1 MLVARTVGVA
11 LNARVLVADDD
22 AEFLDVVAEGLTRLG
37 ADVIRARNG
46 AELIDHLAEHGP
58 FDLVVT
64 DIAMPWMTGLRAM
77 HAARTAGLDTSVIVI
92 TGLREEGIPARV
104 KALGGNAVPAGKTVH
119 PRRPRVRC
127 LETPRAT
134 QAPADRPSR
143 ARVGRSVFPPALVP
157 ILRDRM
163 IAKAGS
169 LVDVADDVLVQL
181 LTTIFWAGLETYE
194 GERNPIGV
202 VFLGTSD
209 VDVVTAD
216 AADADAPFLYQWRVQ
231 HFESPRPFAIGEL
244 VKLAV
249 AGPAHL
255 FRRQRAAGRLPGDHR
270 TGSRRLQRLAR
281 SVRQDHRIASG
292 LSQHPPRSG
301 SAARVRAGRHLT
313 GGEDVVFAAG
323 PVRRALEDTAHAADL
338 DDDAVPDYVDAV
350 RAIVWEMAAH
360 GRGGI
365 LIVSTE
371 EWLDV
376 AEAATYRMAGDSSV
390 ASLLRLARHLGR
402 AKGGDRPPQA
412 ATAQVAYGSLL
423 RNAFLTEAERL
434 TEELGALTGS
444 TARFCSTATSPS
456 SRSA

>member
-1 MLVARTVGVA
+1 
-11 LNARVLVADDD
+11 
-22 AEFLDVVAEGLTRLG
+22 
-37 ADVIRARNG
+37 
-46 AELIDHLAEHGP
+46 
-58 FDLVVT
+58 
-64 DIAMPWMTGLRAM
+64 
-77 HAARTAGLDTSVIVI
+77 
-92 TGLREEGIPARV
+92 
-104 KALGGNAVPAGKTVH
+104 
-119 PRRPRVRC
+119 
-127 LETPRAT
+127 
-134 QAPADRPSR
+134 
-143 ARVGRSVFPPALVP
+143 VFPPALVP

-169 LVDVADDVLVQL
+169 LADVADDVLVQL
-181 LTTIFWAGLETYE
+181 LTTVFWAGLETYE

-202 VFLGTSD
+202 AFLGTSF

-216 AADADAPFLYQWRVQ
+216 AAGADTPFIYQWRVQ

-249 AGPAHL
+249 AGAD
-255 FRRQRAAGRLPGDHR
+255 RRIYSAVNVQPDGSLVI
-270 TGSRRLQRLAR
+270 TGLAR
-281 SVRQDHRIASG
+281 EGFSVVRDPFVKIIASRPGCLSVRCG
-292 LSQHPPRSG
+292 
-301 SAARVRAGRHLT
+301 RVVLLEYERGAILT

-365 LIVSTE
+365 LIVSIE
-371 EWLDV
+371 ERPDV

-402 AKGGDRPPQA
+402 AKVGDRPPQA
-412 ATAQVAYGSLL
+412 AIAQVAYGSLL

-434 TEELGALTGS
+434 TEELGALTGVDGAILLNRHLALVAFGVMLPLGRP
-444 TARFCSTATSPS
+444 TPLAEATDAEGLRTRVVDLG
-456 SRSA
+456 SRGTRHHAGATYAAEHPGSVVFVASEDGHVSCMFRDALRERTLLWRLGPAEVRTPLA